1 MGSNLQGSFN
11 GAIRAPLIEQGEEGS
26 SSPTSDS
33 EVNSQGLEPRLDF
46 GVGLLVK
53 SWLKGIGPWGL
64 GFLGCRFR
72 AYRVFITDKT
82 GILL

>member
-33 EVNSQGLEPRLDF
+33 EVNQALQADGSGLVEHPAAWRVMEPYCNT
-46 GVGLLVK
+46 
-53 SWLKGIGPWGL
+53 
-64 GFLGCRFR
+64 FLRP
-72 AYRVFITDKT
+72 VT
-82 GILL
+82 